1 MTSRSG
7 RFEILSDVMLSW
19 TPSADPSDS
28 DGGWADSSGAQWD
41 LDGERTGTR
50 RSWKLAVSHSRE
62 KRVGPGTVGW
72 IHEWDRPRAPG
83 GRDRLRQQP
92 VLAAPESTNEVSWY
106 ADGVICVI
114 PAEDRVTAETIMADP
129 DWKPSAPY
137 VGARG
142 RQFKD
147 GAPVAP
153 GNAAVLRGLH
163 RRRDRALAR
172 ARRPG
177 RRRAVSP

>member
-7 RFEILSDVMLSW
+7 RFEILSDVMLAW
-19 TPSADPSDS
+19 TPSEDPED
-28 DGGWADSSGAQWD
+28 DGAWVRSPKARWDRDGDWSGS
-41 LDGERTGTR
+41 RV
-50 RSWKLAVSHSRE
+50 SWHLASSHSRE

-72 IHEWDRPRAPG
+72 VHEWT
-83 GRDRLRQQP
+83 GRGR
-92 VLAAPESTNEVSWY
+92 LAAVIVFDSNPYSRTESATEVSWY
-106 ADGVICVI
+106 ADGVIGVI
-114 PAEDRVTAETIMADP
+114 PVEDRVTAETIMAHP

-153 GNAAVLRGLH
+153 GNAEVLRGLV
-163 RRRDRALAR
+163 DAETAR
-172 ARRPG
+172 WIAREAKDP
-177 RRRAVSP
+177 AAP